1 MKKHSPDKKS
11 RNRGGRCE
19 SHPADEVPL
28 PEVKPAD
35 AAAGGVV
42 PCPRIVA
49 SAALKALHHQLEE
62 KQGPVKRA
70 SREQQLLLGAKT
82 VQDLP
87 NVLLLHSPGLADA
100 LSTVL
105 LLARQTVD
113 ATCYCLDRE
122 MICSSLATL
131 LRRGVSIRMLMDK
144 KQMQN
149 PSCARRLAALAELTQ
164 GLGNEFLQI
173 RVLQPKTAG
182 FSSLHAKTWCV
193 DGEVY
198 LGGSFNPTR
207 NAEDTNEDKIVL
219 INGGANVAVH
229 KAWYADVWK
238 RGTPTG
244 PETISE
250 GAVARNR
257 VRSTKGAQVGA
268 VSSRPSGAAST
279 GCSVQCGS

>member
-1 MKKHSPDKKS
+1 M
-11 RNRGGRCE
+11 
-19 SHPADEVPL
+19 
-28 PEVKPAD
+28 
-35 AAAGGVV
+35 
-42 PCPRIVA
+42 
-49 SAALKALHHQLEE
+49 
-62 KQGPVKRA
+62 
-70 SREQQLLLGAKT
+70 
-82 VQDLP
+82 
-87 NVLLLHSPGLADA
+87 LLLHSPGLADA

-113 ATCYCLDRE
+113 ATCYCLDHE

-198 LGGSFNPTR
+198 LDGSFNPTR
-207 NAEDTNEDKIVL
+207 NAEDNNED
-219 INGGANVAVH
+219 
-229 KAWYADVWK
+229 
-238 RGTPTG
+238 
-244 PETISE
+244 
-250 GAVARNR
+250 
-257 VRSTKGAQVGA
+257 
-268 VSSRPSGAAST
+268 
-279 GCSVQCGS
+279 